1 MKKALYHIAISI
13 LVLAASCTKEIQV
26 NPKDYSKKLVVT
38 SSLNSDSLF
47 SLVLSTTNSISS
59 KSSFSSVEDGIVK
72 IYENGNLLGN
82 FVHEANGK
90 YTLAIK
96 PKRNNEYFIDIEA
109 GELSCTALDIVPDT
123 VKVVSLR
130 LDTVPFLSG
139 QDFLQFTLEPSND
152 LGKKEY
158 YEVSAN
164 LVVREYKVFSGVKV
178 DSVDVTRVM
187 HLETIDP
194 VILSN
199 ANNKNFNEQYL
210 FSDELLESRSS
221 VKFGTYDVK
230 NLKQNEMIVSCTIK
244 LKSLSENSFRYYNSL
259 YSQIY
264 YRSDPFSLPVKVE
277 TNVVNGYGIF
287 GGIQEDHVDIQF

>member
-1 MKKALYHIAISI
+1 MF
-13 LVLAASCTKEIQV
+13 LAASCTKEIQV
-26 NPKDYSKKLVVT
+26 NPKDYSKQLVVT
-38 SSLNSDSLF
+38 GSLNSDSLL
-47 SLVLSTTNSISS
+47 SLRLSTTNSISS

-82 FVHEANGK
+82 LVHESNGK

-139 QDFLQFTLEPSND
+139 QGFLQFTLEPSNN
-152 LGKKEY
+152 LGIKEF
-158 YEVSAN
+158 YEISAN
-164 LVVREYKVFSGVKV
+164 MVVREYRVVLGVKV
-178 DSVDVTRVM
+178 DSVDFTRVM
-187 HLETIDP
+187 NLETIDP

-199 ANNKNFNEQYL
+199 ANNNNFNEQFL

-230 NLKQNEMIVSCTIK
+230 NLGQNEIILSCTIK
-244 LKSLSENSFRYYNSL
+244 LKSLSKNAYHYYNSL

-264 YRSDPFSLPVKVE
+264 YRSDPFSLPVKIE
-277 TNVVNGYGIF
+277 SNVVNGHGIF